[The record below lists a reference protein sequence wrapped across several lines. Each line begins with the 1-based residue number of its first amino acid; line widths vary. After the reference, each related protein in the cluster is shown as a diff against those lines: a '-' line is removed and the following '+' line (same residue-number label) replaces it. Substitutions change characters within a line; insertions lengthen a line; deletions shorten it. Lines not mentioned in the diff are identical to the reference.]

1 MPAARWVGS
10 AVLRKEDERLL
21 AGQGMFLDDIEVAG
35 VLEAAMLRSP
45 HAHAKIKSVDVSAA
59 EKMPGVKA
67 VRVIQ
72 GPGTEI
78 QWALD
83 DWEQYCFVP
92 DFSGTGLIE
101 SPVKAIEMWQLEFDA
116 IRAGGA
122 LAVFLLLYF
131 FNPAQ
136 LVVSTSSEAVGA
148 LIQAAK
154 EALKEEIEEKYK
166 DELKQYKERSVFL
179 QTQVGFFQEL
189 IKESAKTT
197 NKAVEA
203 LAELRNQPNAP
214 PGIEEA
220 LAQLRQKNTQA
231 AEAILQFTAERAF
244 VVRVDLERPRGCV
257 DLADGRVVLIEE
269 RLTEDGG
276 IIGLRVDITELKQ
289 REASFRLLFD
299 SNPVPMIVCA
309 LDDER
314 ILGVNDA
321 AVEHYGYSRAEFEK
335 LTIRSVQ
342 AFESEP
348 PWSGDRSSDEQTART
363 WKHVRAD
370 GTLIDLAIYSRQLVY
385 GDRPA
390 VLLALMDITE
400 RKRAEARLAF
410 MAQHDGLT
418 GLPNRNLLRQHMD
431 EILLHT
437 RRSAD
442 KAAVLVL
449 GLDNFKAVNDTLG
462 HGIGDKLLRGVAKR
476 LRSTLREE
484 DTLARLNS
492 DEFAIV
498 QSGLAR
504 PEDAVLLSRRL
515 LEAVGE
521 PYLLDGHSVVIGAS
535 IGIAMAPGDGDES
548 DKLLKNADMALS
560 RAKNDSRGTF
570 SFFEAGMDARAQSR
584 RKIELDLRDAI
595 QNDVLRPYYQPL
607 VDLATGRIT
616 GFEALVRWPHPE
628 RGMISPAEF
637 IPVAE
642 ETGLINALGG
652 LMLRRACMDAAQW
665 PDDVRVAVNLSP
677 LQFRVGNLLS
687 VVMDALK
694 QSGLPARRLE
704 LEITETLLLEKSS
717 QVLATL
723 HALRALGV
731 RISMDD
737 FGTGYSSLSY
747 LRSFPFD
754 KIKID
759 QSFVRDLAANPDA
772 QAIVRSIIS
781 LGKGLGVTITAEGVE
796 TEAEVNCLRNE
807 GCHEGQGFLFSRAR
821 PNADIVGLLKTQGN
835 WSSPAGAALVA

>member
-1 MPAARWVGS
+1 MQTIRPKKAKKLKHAAITRIPGRPAKPSPKLSGGGGRRASAEIGEIVRKRAEAEAAIAEARKS
-10 AVLRKEDERLL
+10 HERLREAIDIL
-21 AGQGMFLDDIEVAG
+21 PQGIVFLDADGRYILWNKKYAEIYN
-35 VLEAAMLRSP
+35 RS
-45 HAHAKIKSVDVSAA
+45 SDLF
-59 EKMPGVKA
+59 EPGV
-67 VRVIQ
+67 RLQ
-72 GPGTEI
+72 DT
-78 QWALD
+78 
-83 DWEQYCFVP
+83 
-92 DFSGTGLIE
+92 
-101 SPVKAIEMWQLEFDA
+101 
-116 IRAGGA
+116 IRIG
-122 LAVFLLLYF
+122 V
-131 FNPAQ
+131 
-136 LVVSTSSEAVGA
+136 
-148 LIQAAK
+148 
-154 EALKEEIEEKYK
+154 
-166 DELKQYKERSVFL
+166 ER
-179 QTQVGFFQEL
+179 GDY
-189 IKESAKTT
+189 
-197 NKAVEA
+197 
-203 LAELRNQPNAP
+203 P
-214 PGIEEA
+214 
-220 LAQLRQKNTQA
+220 
-231 AEAILQFTAERAF
+231 EAIGREEEWIAERLTKLYQPGG
-244 VVRVDLERPRGCV
+244 RHEQT
-257 DLADGRVVLIEE
+257 LADGRVILIEE
-269 RLTEDGG
+269 RLTEGGG
-276 IIGLRVDITELKQ
+276 IIGLRVDITELKE

-321 AVEHYGYSRAEFEK
+321 AIEHYGYSRAEFEK

-342 AFESEP
+342 AFEVEP

-431 EILLHT
+431 EILLHR
-437 RRSAD
+437 RRSAE

-504 PEDAVLLSRRL
+504 PEDAVVLSRRL

-642 ETGLINALGG
+642 DTGLINALGG
-652 LMLRRACMDAAQW
+652 LMLRRACMDAAKW

-677 LQFRVGNLLS
+677 LQFRLGNLFS

-759 QSFVRDLAANPDA
+759 QSFVRDLGSNHEG

-796 TEAEVNCLRNE
+796 TEAELSCLRAE

-821 PNADIVGLLKTQGN
+821 PNAEIVGLLQAQ
-835 WSSPAGAALVA
+835 AGSEFVAPVEPDEGTALVA

>member
-1 MPAARWVGS
+1 MPRIRPKTAKKIKHAAITRIPGRPAKPSPKLSGGCRRAS
-10 AVLRKEDERLL
+10 AAIGAIVRKRAEAEAAIAEARKSHERLREAIDL
-21 AGQGMFLDDIEVAG
+21 LPQGIVFLDADGRYILWNKKYSEIYSRSSDLFKPGARLQDTIRIG
-35 VLEAAMLRSP
+35 VERGDYPEA
-45 HAHAKIKSVDVSAA
+45 
-59 EKMPGVKA
+59 
-67 VRVIQ
+67 
-72 GPGTEI
+72 
-78 QWALD
+78 
-83 DWEQYCFVP
+83 
-92 DFSGTGLIE
+92 TG
-101 SPVKAIEMWQLEFDA
+101 
-116 IRAGGA
+116 R
-122 LAVFLLLYF
+122 
-131 FNPAQ
+131 
-136 LVVSTSSEAVGA
+136 
-148 LIQAAK
+148 
-154 EALKEEIEEKYK
+154 EEEWI
-166 DELKQYKERSVFL
+166 
-179 QTQVGFFQEL
+179 
-189 IKESAKTT
+189 
-197 NKAVEA
+197 
-203 LAELRNQPNAP
+203 
-214 PGIEEA
+214 
-220 LAQLRQKNTQA
+220 
-231 AEAILQFTAERAF
+231 AERLA
-244 VVRVDLERPRGCV
+244 RLYQPGERHEQA
-257 DLADGRVVLIEE
+257 LADGRCILIEE

-342 AFESEP
+342 AFEAEL
-348 PWSGDRSSDEQTART
+348 PWAGNHSGDELTART

-370 GTLIDLAIYSRQLVY
+370 GTLIDLAIYSRHLVY
-385 GDRPA
+385 GDQPA

-418 GLPNRNLLRQHMD
+418 GLPNRTLLRQHMD
-431 EILLHT
+431 EIMLHT
-437 RRSAD
+437 RRGAE
-442 KAAVLVL
+442 KIAVLIL

-498 QSGLAR
+498 QSGLTR
-504 PEDAVLLSRRL
+504 PEDAVMLARRL
-515 LEAVGE
+515 LEAISD
-521 PYLLDGHSVVIGAS
+521 PFLLDGHSVVIGAS

-548 DKLLKNADMALS
+548 EKLLKHADMALS

-584 RKIELDLRDAI
+584 RKIEIDLRDAI

-642 ETGLINALGG
+642 ETGLINGLGG
-652 LMLRRACMDAAQW
+652 LMLRRACMDAARW

-687 VVMDALK
+687 IVMDALK
-694 QSGLPARRLE
+694 QSGLPAKRLE

-717 QVLATL
+717 EVLATL
-723 HALRALGV
+723 HALRAMGV

-759 QSFVRDLAANPDA
+759 QSFVRDLGSNRDA

-781 LGKGLGVTITAEGVE
+781 LGIGLGVTITAEGVE
-796 TEAEVNCLRNE
+796 TEAELSCLRAE
-807 GCHEGQGFLFSRAR
+807 GCHEGQGFLFSQAR
-821 PNADIVGLLKTQGN
+821 PNAEIVKLLKAQSGADIVALADMTGKT
-835 WSSPAGAALVA
+835 ARVA